1 MVLGRYVAVVAV
13 IVMALIASET
23 RALEW
28 EPRNPLRW
36 TFGGD
41 AGIWVKSVD
50 DDPRG
55 AFGAQV
61 DYYLDR
67 VFSVGPMFL
76 YSGSNDLTQKALA
89 GVVRYHYR
97 TRIVNFVP
105 FTGVGGIMANLKD
118 PDGVRRESKSYYIPL
133 GLTVEYQWTR
143 KLALSVTGIFNIHD
157 LYTVPVDDSRS
168 VTLLIGFRY
177 GGPFSIRG
185 KQ

>member
-1 MVLGRYVAVVAV
+1 MVLT
-13 IVMALIASET
+13 MLIAAEV

-36 TFGGD
+36 SFGAD
-41 AGIWVKSVD
+41 AGIWTKAVD
-50 DDPRG
+50 NDFRG
-55 AFGAQV
+55 AFGANV

-76 YSGSNDLTQKALA
+76 YSRSNDLSEKAFA

-105 FTGVGGIMANLKD
+105 FTGL
-118 PDGVRRESKSYYIPL
+118 GVIWTDWENRKFGPREDKSYYFPL
-133 GLTVEYQWTR
+133 GMTVEYQWTR
-143 KLALSVTGIFNIHD
+143 KLALSFTGIYNIHD
-157 LYTVPVDDSRS
+157 LYMVPEDDKRS
-168 VTLLIGFRY
+168 VILMLGIRY

-185 KQ
+185 RQ